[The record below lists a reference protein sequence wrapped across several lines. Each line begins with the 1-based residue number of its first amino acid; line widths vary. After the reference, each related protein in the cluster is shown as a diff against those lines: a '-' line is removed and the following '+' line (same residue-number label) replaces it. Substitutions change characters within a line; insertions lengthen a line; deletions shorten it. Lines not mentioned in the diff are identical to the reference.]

1 MSEGTSLTVISN
13 YLSDRLRAPFLR
25 AINKIGSDI
34 TEIRIYLSK
43 PLTFVFP
50 DRNEF
55 LTLHSITSS
64 IINNDLLLCS
74 SSDIDM
80 IIDSVTHYSYHSHI
94 KEFRL
99 GYFVI
104 EKGIRVGISGVYN
117 SDSVITNVTG
127 ICFRIPRN
135 KLGGADSISSLIY
148 SSSGILICGGV
159 NSGKTTLLR
168 DICRFLGR
176 SKKIVLIDDRNEIAA
191 ISNGQVSND
200 VGILTNIMTFCPRY
214 IGILSAIRSLSPDYI
229 ICDEIADESDTA
241 AIIQAAGCG
250 VKFIASIHA
259 NSYEDLKLR
268 PFTNNLLSSKLFS
281 HVIILSGS
289 STPGDILCTYEL

>member
-1 MSEGTSLTVISN
+1 
-13 YLSDRLRAPFLR
+13 
-25 AINKIGSDI
+25 
-34 TEIRIYLSK
+34 
-43 PLTFVFP
+43 
-50 DRNEF
+50 
-55 LTLHSITSS
+55 
-64 IINNDLLLCS
+64 
-74 SSDIDM
+74 M

-104 EKGIRVGISGVYN
+104 EKGIRVGISGIYN
-117 SDSVITNVTG
+117 TDSVITNVTG

-135 KLGGADSISSLIY
+135 KLGVADSISSLIY